1 VKFGAG
7 LSVFL
12 PIGGLGQGKSEKI
25 LAMIITMCIGWS
37 YATSHAVFTH
47 EPQLKLI
54 YRTKRKQFAVGK
66 VSNPSESK
74 VSVFICQMGLLII

>member
-12 PIGGLGQGKSEKI
+12 PIGGLGQGKREKI
-25 LAMIITMCIGWS
+25 LAMIITMCIGWY
-37 YATSHAVFTH
+37 YATSHH